1 MEEKALNRLWA
12 VWMIVLVSL
21 VLGLPAN
28 AQDDVIGSSDDEVT
42 LKVARFGV
50 GGAARLGDWVGIQ
63 VNLIDN
69 GSSPRD
75 IILRFAVRDA
85 DGDETQ
91 FDRVITASPGQQL
104 SYWLYGWLPF
114 RDSGDGYEVRAYEGI
129 DTTADGQHEI
139 GYRAGKMLGRTVVR
153 SQTIFPSIALLGVI
167 GARQGGLDQYS
178 VMVKQRPWMPLGH
191 ELTLTPSGLTVRS
204 LPDRWQGLSAF
215 DTLVWTEPNLDRSDP
230 NRLTPEQARAIRN
243 WIAHGG
249 HLVVVLPSSGDP
261 WFGSAHPLRTMMP
274 EIKLPSRREGVD
286 LDEYRSLLTESVN
299 MPLPKNASVY
309 RFEPLDDAG
318 PEEAMPI
325 LNGPDGECV
334 VIRRLY
340 GAGAVTV
347 VGLDLTHGD
356 LRRLGLPDVESIWH
370 RVLGKRGKV
379 VRADQMTETM
389 TGDTS
394 NRPIRLFD
402 SGIAASIA
410 KTGRAVQGVLFG
422 LGVFAVYWIVAGP
435 GGFFLLKSRGKL
447 HHAWMAFIGCIVVF
461 TALSWIGATALRPK
475 STNISHTTLL
485 QQVDGQPIARAR
497 TWMSIMLPS
506 YGTSLVSLEAP
517 DTGAD
522 GFGDGFA
529 EGRLL
534 TPWASPATSGG
545 LTDGYPDN
553 TGYRV
558 EARDP
563 AGFRV
568 PTRATVKDFLADW
581 IGEEQQSWASIAP
594 VSEVGD
600 LSDAALTLTGTVI
613 EGKIRHQLPAAMTD
627 VRVIVVSRQNRLLP
641 PGGELGRNP
650 IARASVYAPV
660 FAGDEWLP
668 GIDLDLNTITTTKRI
683 GENRQVVRDSF
694 FSTAVRKGED
704 FSGVDLSPAAP
715 LVDRLIMN
723 QMLSQ
728 FDPPRYGLQNDP
740 VGDRVARRTQ
750 THGWD
755 MGRWFTQPCVIVI
768 GAIEIQPK
776 DAMVDAMPVPVY
788 INGKRVKASGT
799 TIVTWV
805 YPLAPNPPTS
815 FGIVDQTDQETP

>member
-1 MEEKALNRLWA
+1 MNRLWA